1 MGGSHNIIPT
11 KISTHRVLSL
21 HTQCKYPP
29 YLLHLSDDMAHLWLA
44 IIFRNTGTMRCRRFD
59 NLESAAWGNR
69 VNARLWYC
77 NSRSTHNLY
86 PSHKL
91 YQAGN
96 CCKLHP
102 PPSPLTFLRVR
113 FLRGL
118 FFPSKTILTSLL
130 APLFPVPMVFSMS
143 EVMKRDMRS
152 LLAHDAC
159 RISHV
164 RL

>member
-1 MGGSHNIIPT
+1 M
-11 KISTHRVLSL
+11 VLSL

-69 VNARLWYC
+69 VNARLESAAWGNRVNARLWYC

-102 PPSPLTFLRVR
+102 PPSPLTFLHVC

-143 EVMKRDMRS
+143 EVMKRDIRS